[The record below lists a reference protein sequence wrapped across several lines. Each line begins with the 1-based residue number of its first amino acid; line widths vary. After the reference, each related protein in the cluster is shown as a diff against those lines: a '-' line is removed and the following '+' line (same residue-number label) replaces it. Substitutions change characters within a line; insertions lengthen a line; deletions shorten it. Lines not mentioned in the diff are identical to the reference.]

1 MYSAINLKQFANI
14 GNAILIKALG
24 IQENYKEE
32 TITNIVDEEST
43 GCYSC
48 KNYIIL
54 HSSLQSNEAN
64 KLYNDLKTTCQS
76 ECDTCPEKVYCK
88 KTIYHNE
95 RNKYGYLPRLKANAI
110 KLLLAYHLIGLDNN
124 GVIKNIN
131 IKALADLLKC
141 SRKTIINNNATL
153 QKYGY
158 LYHSSSGNDNINIF
172 IPEAKNYYLPA
183 NKGGRGYFPIS
194 KPLFEELL
202 KCKNL
207 NELRIIIRE
216 LIAFNISPI
225 KNLTTTIRNMTDI
238 RRNLPKY
245 CRPNVIRRAVNSI
258 TTIFTTNIIEKN
270 IDKIEKVRFRLIDRF
285 NVSIDKENRIKYYKE
300 QFTEFINTL
309 NEEIVTLNSTNTTA
323 VDLKHPELK
332 PYKDKLDDA
341 PYLVRMSELQI
352 YDIASLSLQTSYE
365 DVTSCFMEVYF
376 TYYGHGEKPR
386 NPAGLLR
393 HIINLKY
400 QNDNSDLAY

>member
-1 MYSAINLKQFANI
+1 MYSTINLKQFANI

-32 TITNIVDEEST
+32 TITDIVDEEAT

-54 HSSLQSNEAN
+54 HSVLQSNEAN
-64 KLYNDLKTTCQS
+64 KIYNDLKATCQA
-76 ECDTCPEKVYCK
+76 ECDKCPKKVYCT

-95 RNKYGYLPRLKANAI
+95 RNKYGYLPRLKTNAI

-124 GVIKNIN
+124 GVIKNVN

-141 SRKTIINNNATL
+141 SRKTITNNNATL

-158 LYHSSSGNDNINIF
+158 LYYSSSVNDNINIF

-194 KPLFEELL
+194 KALFEELL

-225 KNLTTTIRNMTDI
+225 KNLTTTVRNMTDI

-270 IDKIEKVRFRLIDRF
+270 VDKIEKVRFRLIDRF
-285 NVSIDKENRIKYYKE
+285 NVSMDKENRIEYYKE
-300 QFTEFINTL
+300 QFTEFINAL

-323 VDLKHPELK
+323 VNLKHPELK
-332 PYKDKLDDA
+332 PYKNKLDDA

-352 YDIASLSLQTSYE
+352 YDIASLALQTSYE